1 MLVHNKS
8 SGVSDPYKLANITY
22 NCETCGFLSN
32 KKNNYNAHL
41 LTKKHKQKN
50 PSLITPP
57 LEQNIIINEY
67 KSSPVIPQIHVLSS
81 ETDKVCVLADKEYYC
96 ETCSRTYNTRNGL
109 WKHRKK
115 CVDTNTRPQQPE
127 SMLGNM
133 VTMIYDLVK
142 QNQEIKD
149 LLLKQQE
156 QLALPAQTIIHNH
169 NHTTMTNHNHAHI
182 SFNVFLQEKCKFAM
196 NLNDFVDNL
205 KVQTCDVEMVG
216 RLGFVEGIS
225 RIILN
230 GLSKLDVYS
239 RPIHCTDT
247 KRDTIY
253 IREQDEWKR
262 DTQDKRYTKHAI
274 SRVANKNLNAISEWK
289 QLHPE
294 TDIFESDAYNM
305 NMLILVQSL
314 GGIGGTSAEKTE
326 RNQEKI
332 WKRIQPEVL
341 MDKPKSSICL

>member
-1 MLVHNKS
+1 MFSCKKKS
-8 SGVSDPYKLANITY
+8 
-22 NCETCGFLSN
+22 
-32 KKNNYNAHL
+32 NYNAHL
-41 LTKKHKQKN
+41 LTKKH
-50 PSLITPP
+50 
-57 LEQNIIINEY
+57 QNKMPNA
-67 KSSPVIPQIHVLSS
+67 VRS
-81 ETDKVCVLADKEYYC
+81 EFSCKD
-96 ETCSRTYNTRNGL
+96 CSRIYKERSAL
-109 WKHRKK
+109 WRHRKK
-115 CVDTNTRPQQPE
+115 CPATTTPEPENKIQPQQPE
-127 SMLGNM
+127 SMLENM
-133 VTMIYDLVK
+133 FTLIYDLVK
-142 QNQEIKD
+142 QNQEIKE

-169 NHTTMTNHNHAHI
+169 NTMTNHNHAHI
-182 SFNVFLQEKCKFAM
+182 SFNVFLQEKCKYAM

-289 QLHPE
+289 HLHPE
-294 TDIFESDAYNM
+294 TEIFESDAYNM
-305 NMLILVQSL
+305 NMQILVQSL
-314 GGIGGTSAEKTE
+314 GGIGGTTAEKTE

-332 WKRIQPEVL
+332 WKRIQPQVMIE
-341 MDKPKSSICL
+341 KPKSSICL